1 MDSVWSQ
8 VTAVLFDLD
17 GVITPTADIHQ
28 RAWLQALSN
37 FDADETDYHN
47 YIDGR
52 PRLDGVRGFL
62 HGRSMTLPEG
72 SPSDA
77 ASTSSVH
84 GIAALKNSIFLH
96 ILEHEPFSGYPGSLA
111 VLSDLEQRLTPFALV
126 TSSKNAEPVLR
137 ASGLRERFSIIVDGI
152 RAEEESLRG
161 KPAPDT
167 YLRAASLLGV
177 APIDCAVVEDAVSG
191 VMAGHAGGFGTV
203 IGVNRGAGRDA
214 LIAAGADLVVD
225 DLQETLP

>member
-28 RAWLQALSN
+28 RAWLQALSD

-62 HGRSMTLPEG
+62 RGRSLTLPEG
-72 SPSDA
+72 NPSDA
-77 ASTSSVH
+77 ASTSSVY